1 MITWYRET
9 IEETGRSGVLWMLI
23 AFVITFAI
31 TRLITRHIRSK
42 SGEAGGD
49 PEAGP
54 EEKGL
59 VGDIHIGG
67 VHIHHQVWGI
77 LLILVSAVLE
87 FAYQPDTPWLEVLG
101 ALFGVGAALTLDEFA
116 LWVHLDDVYWSE
128 EGRKSIDAIVVAA
141 CIGGVLLI
149 GTAPFGVDDN
159 VSQDGLATVA
169 ITVLITIGLALIAV
183 LKGKLA
189 FGLIGLF
196 FTPFALVGAIRLAK
210 PGSPWARRRYRD
222 RPKKLAKSQLRY
234 GERRQARI
242 DRLRD
247 LLGGAH
253 GSAEG

>member
-1 MITWYRET
+1 
-9 IEETGRSGVLWMLI
+9 MLI
-23 AFVITFAI
+23 AFVITFMI
-31 TRLITRHIRSK
+31 TRLITRHIRSQ
-42 SGEAGGD
+42 SAGGD
-49 PEAGP
+49 AEAGP
-54 EEKGL
+54 EDAGL

-87 FAYQPDTPWLEVLG
+87 FAYQPGSPWAEVLG

-141 CIGGVLLI
+141 CIGAALLI
-149 GTAPFGVDDN
+149 GTAPSGVDDN
-159 VSQDGLATVA
+159 VSQDGLASIA
-169 ITVLITIGLALIAV
+169 ITVLITICFALVAV

-196 FTPFALVGAIRLAK
+196 ITPFAIVGAIRLAK
-210 PGSPWARRRYRD
+210 PDSPWARRRYRN
-222 RPKKLAKSQLRY
+222 RPQKQAKSRLRY

-253 GSAEG
+253 GSAE

>member
-1 MITWYRET
+1 VITWYRET

-31 TRLITRHIRSK
+31 TRLITRHIRSQ
-42 SGEAGGD
+42 SADGD
-49 PEAGP
+49 AEAGP
-54 EEKGL
+54 EENGL

-87 FAYQPDTPWLEVLG
+87 FAYQPDTPWVEVLG

-141 CIGGVLLI
+141 CIGAVLLI

-159 VSQDGLATVA
+159 VSQEGLASVA
-169 ITVLITIGLALIAV
+169 ITVLITIALAFIAV

-196 FTPFALVGAIRLAK
+196 FTPFALIGAIRLAK
-210 PGSPWARRRYRD
+210 PDSPWARRRYRN
-222 RPKKLAKSQLRY
+222 RPNKLAKSQQRY